1 MDKGTWEHALVN
13 MSGQA
18 VEIDGPLAVLERD
31 VVTRWSL
38 AAVTVE
44 SEVGVVLVGNPD
56 ALVTTLLAHI
66 EGCRSLAQQKKLR
79 HGSTSC

>member
-1 MDKGTWEHALVN
+1 MDKGTWERTLVN

-18 VEIDGPLAVLERD
+18 VEFDGPLAILERD
-31 VVTRWSL
+31 VATRWTS

-44 SEVGVVLVGNPD
+44 SEVGVVTVGNAE
-56 ALVTTLLAHI
+56 ALITTLLAHI

-79 HGSTSC
+79 HGSTNC